1 VLPLFGDRKPF
12 PFVQTEGYELY
23 GHFSPNGHWIAYTS
37 NEAGGT
43 NQVYVQGFPIS
54 GGKWQISRDSGSQP
68 RWSRDGKELFYV
80 SADSKL
86 MVVPVKADPSSFEP
100 GVPRVLFDLHT
111 TRIVADNFDV
121 SGDGQKFLINNVVE
135 EATSPPATV
144 VLNWTADLKR

>member
-1 VLPLFGDRKPF
+1 MLPLFGDRKPF

-43 NQVYVQGFPIS
+43 NQVYVQGFPTS
-54 GGKWQISRDSGSQP
+54 GAKWQISKDGGAQP

-86 MVVPVKADPSSFEP
+86 MVVPVKSGPSSFEP

-111 TRIVADNFDV
+111 RILFENFDI
-121 SGDGQKFLINNVVE
+121 SADGQKFLINNVVE
-135 EATSPPATV
+135 EAAVSPATV
-144 VLNWTADLKR
+144 VLNWTADLKK